1 MNYTIVEV
9 PQCRFYIFF
18 LSQYDPF
25 GIGYENLCVANFI
38 ELWFGLY
45 GFPAQPVVLIVCSIF
60 ESRLFLYLVKLGA
73 ERPHRLPICSQFV
86 MIIVEDIYEIL
97 LKFLDIAF
105 KLITSL

>member
-45 GFPAQPVVLIVCSIF
+45 GFPAQPVVLIVCSIS

-73 ERPHRLPICSQFV
+73 ERPHRFTHLFPVCY
-86 MIIVEDIYEIL
+86 DHC
-97 LKFLDIAF
+97 
-105 KLITSL
+105 